1 MDKYFYIRK
10 NADVDADDGI
20 DDSIY
25 IPVKNITGIVPI
37 DATSLCIYFDSVN
50 NVSANAAEDLSVISD
65 FVDLTITAGYTK
77 EVTKAIVE
85 KINQFPHSDGVIV
98 LADMSTTTLA
108 DATVSAKV
116 VHPQITAVNAITV
129 AGAFS

>member
-77 EVTKAIVE
+77 EVTRAIVE

>member
-25 IPVKNITGIVPI
+25 IPVKNITGIMPI
-37 DATSLCIYFDSVN
+37 DATSLGIYFDSVN
-50 NVSANAAEDLSVISD
+50 NQAGNIGEDLNVISD

-77 EVTKAIVE
+77 ELTRALVE

-108 DATVSAKV
+108 DATVNAQV

-129 AGAFS
+129 GAALD

>member
-25 IPVKNITGIVPI
+25 IPVKNITGIMPI
-37 DATSLCIYFDSVN
+37 DATSLGIYFDSVN
-50 NVSANAAEDLSVISD
+50 NQAGNIGEDLNVISD

-77 EVTKAIVE
+77 EVTRALVE

-108 DATVSAKV
+108 DATVNAQV

-129 AGAFS
+129 GAAFD

>member
-10 NADVDADDGI
+10 QADVDNDDGI

-37 DATSLCIYFDSVN
+37 DGTSLGIFFDSVN
-50 NVSANAAEDLSVISD
+50 NQAGNIAEDLNVISD
-65 FVDLTITAGYTK
+65 FVDLTITAGFTK
-77 EVTKAIVE
+77 EVTRAIVQ
-85 KINQFPHSDGVIV
+85 KINGFPHSDGVIV

-108 DATVSAKV
+108 DATVAADV
-116 VHPQITAVNAITV
+116 VHPEITAVNAITV
-129 AGAFS
+129 ATAFS

>member
-10 NADVDADDGI
+10 QADVDNDDGI

-37 DATSLCIYFDSVN
+37 DGTSLGIFFDSVN
-50 NVSANAAEDLSVISD
+50 NQAGNIAEDLNVISD
-65 FVDLTITAGYTK
+65 FVDLTITAGFTK
-77 EVTKAIVE
+77 EVTRAIVQ
-85 KINQFPHSDGVIV
+85 KINGFPHSDGVIV

-108 DATVSAKV
+108 DATVAADV
-116 VHPQITAVNAITV
+116 VHPEITAVNAITV
-129 AGAFS
+129 ASAFS

>member
-25 IPVKNITGIVPI
+25 IPVRNITGITPL
-37 DATSLCIYFDSVN
+37 DGTSLLIYFDSVN
-50 NVSANAAEDLSVISD
+50 NQAGNIAEDLTVISD
-65 FVDLTITAGYTK
+65 YVDLTVTAGYMK
-77 EVTKAIVE
+77 EATAAIVR

-108 DATVSAKV
+108 DATVSENV
-116 VHPQITAVNAITV
+116 VHPEITAVNAITV
-129 AGAFS
+129 ASAFS

>member
-10 NADVDADDGI
+10 QADVDNDDGI

-25 IPVKNITGIVPI
+25 VPVKNITGIVPI
-37 DATSLCIYFDSVN
+37 DATSLCVYFDSAV
-50 NVSANAAEDLSVISD
+50 NVSGNAAEDLSVISD
-65 FVDLTITAGYTK
+65 FIDITVTAGYTK
-77 EVTKAIVE
+77 EVTRAIVE
-85 KINQFPHSDGVIV
+85 KINGFPHSDGVIV

-108 DATVSAKV
+108 DATVAAEV

-129 AGAFS
+129 AAAFS

>member
-10 NADVDADDGI
+10 QADVDNDDGI
-20 DDSIY
+20 DDSVY

-37 DATSLCIYFDSVN
+37 DGTSLGIFFDSVN
-50 NVSANAAEDLSVISD
+50 NISANAAEDLSVISD
-65 FVDLTITAGYTK
+65 FVDLTVTAGHVK
-77 EVTKAIVE
+77 EIMRAIVE

-108 DATVSAKV
+108 DETVNAQV
-116 VHPQITAVNAITV
+116 VHPEITAVNAITV
-129 AGAFS
+129 ATAFA

>member
-25 IPVKNITGIVPI
+25 VPVKNITGIVPI
-37 DATSLCIYFDSVN
+37 DATSLCIYFDSAVN
-50 NVSANAAEDLSVISD
+50 QAGNVAEDLNVISD
-65 FVDLTITAGYTK
+65 FIDLTITAGYTK
-77 EVTKAIVE
+77 EVTRAIVE
-85 KINQFPHSDGVIV
+85 KINGFPHSDGVIV

-108 DATVSAKV
+108 DATVVADV
-116 VHPQITAVNAITV
+116 VHPKITAVNAITV
-129 AGAFS
+129 AAAFS

>member
-10 NADVDADDGI
+10 QADVDNDDGI

-25 IPVKNITGIVPI
+25 VPVKNITGIVPI
-37 DATSLCIYFDSVN
+37 DATSLCVYFDSAV
-50 NVSANAAEDLSVISD
+50 NVSGNAAEDLSVISD
-65 FVDLTITAGYTK
+65 FIDITVTAGYTK
-77 EVTKAIVE
+77 EVTRAIVE
-85 KINQFPHSDGVIV
+85 KINGFPHSDGVIV

-108 DATVSAKV
+108 DATVSANV

-129 AGAFS
+129 ASAFS

>member
-25 IPVKNITGIVPI
+25 VPVKNITGIVPI
-37 DATSLCIYFDSVN
+37 DATSLCIYFDSAV
-50 NVSANAAEDLSVISD
+50 NVSGNAAEDLSVISD
-65 FVDLTITAGYTK
+65 FIDLTITAGYTK
-77 EVTKAIVE
+77 EVTRAIVQ
-85 KINQFPHSDGVIV
+85 KINGFPHSDGVIV

-108 DATVSAKV
+108 DASVAADV

-129 AGAFS
+129 AAAFS

>member
-20 DDSIY
+20 DDSVY
-25 IPVKNITGIVPI
+25 IPVKNVTGIVPI
-37 DATSLCIYFDSVN
+37 DATSLCIYFDSAVN
-50 NVSANAAEDLSVISD
+50 QAGNIAEDLNVISD

-77 EVTKAIVE
+77 EVTKAIVQ

-108 DATVSAKV
+108 DATVAANV
-116 VHPQITAVNAITV
+116 VHPQITAINAITT
-129 AGAFS
+129 ATAFA